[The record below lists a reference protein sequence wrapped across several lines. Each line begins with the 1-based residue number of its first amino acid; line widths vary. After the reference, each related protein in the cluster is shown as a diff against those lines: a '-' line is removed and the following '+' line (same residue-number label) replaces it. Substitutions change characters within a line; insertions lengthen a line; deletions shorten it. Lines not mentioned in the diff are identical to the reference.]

1 MRVINFKPKSNT
13 TYTYWDIKDESL
25 VARYSYEQCKPLF
38 TKDDGLLVRLYMESN
53 GHSYKLCS
61 SNKGWAPTLVI
72 DGIVMHT
79 MMSDP
84 LKYTYV
90 KLRGVRVR
98 GIVLDCC
105 TGLGYT
111 ALVALRRGARRVITV
126 EADDNV
132 IELARYNPWSSHLTD
147 PRVDL
152 MLGDIYEA
160 TGWIRDSVFDVI
172 IHDPP
177 RPTKTFTALYSEE
190 LYRIYIRLLK
200 RGGLL
205 YHYVPMT
212 GVKYRGRN
220 VRRGVID
227 RLRRVGFTVIGEN
240 EYGLLARK
248 LG

>member
-1 MRVINFKPKSNT
+1 MRIINFKPKSSN
-13 TYTYWDIKDESL
+13 TYTYWDIKEES
-25 VARYSYEQCKPLF
+25 VIVKYMHEQCKPLF
-38 TKDDGLLVRLYMESN
+38 IKNGESLTRLYIESG

-61 SNKGWAPTLVI
+61 SNRGWAPTLVI

-79 MMSDP
+79 VMNDP
-84 LKYTYV
+84 LKYSYV
-90 KLRGVRVR
+90 KISGVRIRGV
-98 GIVLDCC
+98 VLDCC

-111 ALVALRRGARRVITV
+111 TLVALRKGARRVVTV

-132 IELARYNPWSSHLTD
+132 IELASYNPWSIHLAD

-152 MLGDIYEA
+152 MLGDIYEVS
-160 TGWIRDSVFDVI
+160 GWIRDSAFDVI

-177 RPTKTFTALYSEE
+177 RPTKRFTALYSEE
-190 LYRIYIRLLK
+190 LYRIYSRLLRK
-200 RGGLL
+200 GGLL

-220 VRRGVID
+220 VRRGVIE
-227 RLRRVGFTVIGEN
+227 RLRSVGFIIIGEN

-248 LG
+248 GS

>member
-1 MRVINFKPKSNT
+1 MRIISFKPKSET
-13 TYTYWDIKDESL
+13 TYTYWDINEESL
-25 VARYSYEQCKPLF
+25 VMKYRQEQCKPLF
-38 TKDDGLLVRLYMESN
+38 TRSGESLIRLYIESN

-84 LKYTYV
+84 LSYSYV

-111 ALVALRRGARRVITV
+111 TLVALRKGARRVVTV

-132 IELARYNPWSSHLTD
+132 IELARYNPWSSHLMD

-152 MLGDIYEA
+152 VLGDIYEA
-160 TGWIRDSVFDVI
+160 AEWIRDSVFDLI

-177 RPTKTFTALYSEE
+177 RPTKRFTTLYSEE
-190 LYRIYIRLLK
+190 LYRIYSRLLK

-212 GVKYRGRN
+212 GIKYRGRS
-220 VRRGVID
+220 VKRGVIE
-227 RLRRVGFTVIGEN
+227 RLRRAGFTIISEN
-240 EYGLLARK
+240 EYGLLARRV
-248 LG
+248 G